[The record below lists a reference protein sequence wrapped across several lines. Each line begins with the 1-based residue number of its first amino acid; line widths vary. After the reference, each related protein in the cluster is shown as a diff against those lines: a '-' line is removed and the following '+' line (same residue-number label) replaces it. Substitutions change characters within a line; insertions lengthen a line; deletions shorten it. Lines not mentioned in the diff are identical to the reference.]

1 MFTPGNHVDRVK
13 FSFKLPHLTK
23 YYFIAPGSCIMGPTL
38 SPTMKLLFNII
49 GVLAVLLGILGLFL
63 PLLPTTPFL
72 LLASACFARGSDRL
86 HGWLLNHRVFGVYLR
101 NFEAGNG
108 IPLRAKIV
116 ASVMM
121 WSSLLVAIVRFEHL
135 GLRVALVLI
144 GASVSLYLWRYLPTL
159 RTSRN

>member
-1 MFTPGNHVDRVK
+1 MHNAGSR
-13 FSFKLPHLTK
+13 LPT
-23 YYFIAPGSCIMGPTL
+23 
-38 SPTMKLLFNII
+38 TMKLLLNIA
-49 GVLAVLLGILGLFL
+49 GVLALLLAILGLFL

-101 NFEAGNG
+101 NYEAGNG

-121 WSSLLVAIVRFEHL
+121 WSSLVVAMVRFEHL
-135 GLRVALVLI
+135 GLRIALVLV
-144 GASVSLYLWRYLPTL
+144 GCSVSLYLWRYLPTL
-159 RTSRN
+159 RSIAR

>member
-1 MFTPGNHVDRVK
+1 
-13 FSFKLPHLTK
+13 
-23 YYFIAPGSCIMGPTL
+23 
-38 SPTMKLLFNII
+38 MKLLLNIA
-49 GVLAVLLGILGLFL
+49 GALALVLAILGLFL

-86 HGWLLNHRVFGVYLR
+86 HGWLVNHRVFGVYLR

-121 WSSLLVAIVRFEHL
+121 WSSLVVAMLRFEHL
-135 GLRVALVLI
+135 GLRIALAVI
-144 GASVSLYLWRYLPTL
+144 GCSVSLYLWRYLPTL
-159 RTSRN
+159 RTVAR

>member
-1 MFTPGNHVDRVK
+1 
-13 FSFKLPHLTK
+13 
-23 YYFIAPGSCIMGPTL
+23 
-38 SPTMKLLFNII
+38 MKLLLNVA
-49 GVLAVLLGILGLFL
+49 GALALLLAILGLFL

-72 LLASACFARGSDRL
+72 LLASACFARGSSRL

-121 WSSLLVAIVRFEHL
+121 WSSLVVAMMRFENL
-135 GLRVALVLI
+135 GLRIALVLI
-144 GASVSLYLWRYLPTL
+144 GCSVSLYLWRYLPTL
-159 RTSRN
+159 RTVAR

>member
-1 MFTPGNHVDRVK
+1 ME
-13 FSFKLPHLTK
+13 
-23 YYFIAPGSCIMGPTL
+23 PTL

-159 RTSRN
+159 RTRRS

>member
-1 MFTPGNHVDRVK
+1 MFTPGNHADRVK

-23 YYFIAPGSCIMGPTL
+23 YYFIAAGSCIMGPTL

-159 RTSRN
+159 RTRRS

>member
-1 MFTPGNHVDRVK
+1 MHNAGSSLPTP
-13 FSFKLPHLTK
+13 
-23 YYFIAPGSCIMGPTL
+23 
-38 SPTMKLLFNII
+38 MKLLLNIV
-49 GVLAVLLGILGLFL
+49 GVLALLLAILGLFL

-101 NFEAGNG
+101 NYEAGNG

-121 WSSLLVAIVRFEHL
+121 WSSLVVAMIRFEHP
-135 GLRVALVLI
+135 GLRIALVLV
-144 GASVSLYLWRYLPTL
+144 GCSVSFYLWRYLPTL
-159 RTSRN
+159 RSVAR